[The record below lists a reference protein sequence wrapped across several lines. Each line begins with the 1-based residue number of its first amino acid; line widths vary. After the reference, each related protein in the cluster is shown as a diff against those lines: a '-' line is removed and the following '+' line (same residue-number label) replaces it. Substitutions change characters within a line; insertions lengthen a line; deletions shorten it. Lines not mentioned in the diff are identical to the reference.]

1 MQNIFLEIE
10 INVLV
15 LVFVCLFFLICN
27 FLQAWKWVLSPMVL
41 YICERIV
48 RFWRFHQEVVI
59 TKVCNIACM
68 SE

>member
-1 MQNIFLEIE
+1 MQNIFPEIK
-10 INVLV
+10 ISVV
-15 LVFVCLFFLICN
+15 FFLICN

-48 RFWRFHQEVVI
+48 RFWRFRQEVVI

-68 SE
+68 PA